1 MDEMKFKIVSGGQT
15 GIDQAALAAAVA
27 AEVPYGGWVPKGR
40 RTEVG
45 TLDAKYTAMQ
55 EMPTDDYR
63 KRTRQNVVD
72 SDATLILTRGEPE
85 GGTLQT
91 IEFCKQHQKPYRV
104 YDLAQNVA
112 DLLPPHWVV
121 ELLIELVNEIGKDG
135 LGINVAGP
143 RESKCPGIQAEATK
157 ILTNAFKI
165 AKHTERQPDG
175 KYQSFLLYL
184 ERMMPAGIESMQ
196 YKTRRPSKRGSECG
210 PSSGRC
216 STRTLPSMTRTST
229 RSSGFRRRGDGK
241 RTTAREKKRRGGE
254 HLAPLQ

>member
-1 MDEMKFKIVSGGQT
+1 MGEMEFKIVSGGQT
-15 GIDQAALAAAVA
+15 GIDQAALAASVA

-40 RTEVG
+40 RTEAG
-45 TLDAKYTAMQ
+45 TLDAKYTDMQ

-63 KRTRQNVVD
+63 KRTRQKVID
-72 SDATLILTRGEPE
+72 SDATLILTRGEPS
-85 GGTLQT
+85 GGTSET

-121 ELLIELVNEIGKDG
+121 ELLIELVNEIGKDAPVV
-135 LGINVAGP
+135 NVAGP
-143 RESKCPGIQAEATK
+143 RESKCPGIQSEATG

-184 ERMMPAGIESMQ
+184 ERMMPAGRESMQ
-196 YKTRRPSKRGSECG
+196 YK
-210 PSSGRC
+210 
-216 STRTLPSMTRTST
+216 
-229 RSSGFRRRGDGK
+229 DGK
-241 RTTAREKKRRGGE
+241 PDGPQTAEAWKKVRAIERQVFDE
-254 HLAPLQ
+254 NLAKYDKNIDKILRIPTKG

>member
-27 AEVPYGGWVPKGR
+27 AEVPYSGWIPKGR
-40 RTEVG
+40 RTEAG

-112 DLLPPHWVV
+112 DLLPPHWVT
-121 ELLIELVNEIGKDG
+121 ELLIELVNEIGKDAPVV
-135 LGINVAGP
+135 NVAGP

-184 ERMMPAGIESMQ
+184 ERMMPVGLVSMQ
-196 YKTRRPSKRGSECG
+196 YKTDKPDGPQTVEAWKRVRAI
-210 PSSGRC
+210 GRQVFDENLAKYDKNIDKIL
-216 STRTLPSMTRTST
+216 RIP
-229 RSSGFRRRGDGK
+229 
-241 RTTAREKKRRGGE
+241 EKG
-254 HLAPLQ
+254 

>member
-1 MDEMKFKIVSGGQT
+1 MGEMEFKIVSGGQT

-40 RTEVG
+40 RTEAG
-45 TLDAKYTAMQ
+45 TLDAKYAAMQ
-55 EMPTDDYR
+55 EMSTDDYR

-72 SDATLILTRGEPE
+72 SDATLILTRGEPS
-85 GGTLQT
+85 GGTAET

-121 ELLIELVNEIGKDG
+121 ELLIELVNETGRDTPV
-135 LGINVAGP
+135 INVAGP
-143 RESKCPGIQAEATK
+143 RESKCPGIQAEATG

-165 AKHTERQPDG
+165 AKHTERQGDG

-184 ERMMPAGIESMQ
+184 ERMMPTGIESMQ
-196 YKTRRPSKRGSECG
+196 YK
-210 PSSGRC
+210 
-216 STRTLPSMTRTST
+216 
-229 RSSGFRRRGDGK
+229 DGK
-241 RTTAREKKRRGGE
+241 PDGPQSAEAKKRI
-254 HLAPLQ
+254 LAVERQVFDENLAKYDENIDKILRIPQKG